1 MRKLRLGFYFTD
13 LFKVRALKQRLI
25 FVVVIETIVILMIL
39 AVVSYEA
46 IHSIEK
52 NKLKTSM
59 VIDLQQLTDKMEESY
74 KNMSQV
80 TQQMSPEGTV
90 GSLLGDYFQE
100 NSNFEKY
107 QLGQQISD
115 NLVKITFSNSN
126 LMGRTYFDPKTGE
139 SYFYDFLPYE
149 NFSPDHFNALGRN
162 GTFAFHSLHQSSI
175 KKLGEHQVLSVSR
188 SITLEDERELI
199 IYIESRLEADAVIKN
214 LSHSQNMDYI
224 LLQLDSDNRIQFSS
238 KDDFTV
244 GQLFHLKDEEQIGVG
259 YFGRAE
265 QYLGVRL
272 GTELGFDNVLLL
284 PSADYNRELYAWIRN
299 VAGILTVAL
308 LVFIAS
314 FILLSRLI
322 YTPLAIF
329 SKEMKKLGRGDLNE
343 VSVQSGVLEFDALFK
358 QFNNMKRQIQGLLLD
373 TERMSQE
380 KHRLEIEKIYYQINP
395 HFLMNSL
402 HSIHW
407 LAKMH
412 GQTEIE
418 NFITELNYI
427 LAYSLDKIDK
437 QATLRTEVRM
447 LQAYLKLQKMRYDF
461 EVDVNI
467 DEGVYLDTPTAR
479 MILQPIAENALHH
492 GLGDEGCLRITV
504 APFLGRNAIE
514 ITFED
519 NGKGLNG
526 EELDRIRAVLQQRP
540 DEEQKI
546 DGIGLRYVRYM
557 LESFY
562 GDNAVITID
571 SERDRG
577 TRVTLVL
584 PIDREKPMPDVM
596 QK

>member
-1 MRKLRLGFYFTD
+1 MKRLRLGFYFTD

-80 TQQMSPEGTV
+80 SQQMSPEGTV

-126 LMGRTYFDPKTGE
+126 LIGRTYFDPKTGE

-149 NFSPDHFNALGRN
+149 DFSPNHFNVLGRN
-162 GTFAFHSLHQSSI
+162 GTFVFHSLHQSSI
-175 KKLGEHQVLSVSR
+175 KRLGEHQVLSVSR
-188 SITLEDERELI
+188 SITLEDDRELI

-238 KDDFTV
+238 EDDFTV
-244 GQLFHLKDEEQIGVG
+244 GQMFHLKDEEQIGSG
-259 YFGRAE
+259 YFGRADK
-265 QYLGVRL
+265 YLGVRL
-272 GTELGFDNVLLL
+272 NTELGFDNVLLL
-284 PSADYNRELYAWIRN
+284 PSADYNRELYTWIRN
-299 VAGILTVAL
+299 VAGILLVAL

-314 FILLSRLI
+314 FVLLSRLI

-412 GQTEIE
+412 GQAEIE

-437 QATLRTEVRM
+437 QATLRTEIRM

-461 EVDVNI
+461 EVDVDI
-467 DEGVYLDTPTAR
+467 VEGAYLDTPTAR

-504 APFLGRNAIE
+504 APSLSHNAID

-519 NGKGLNG
+519 NGKGLDG
-526 EELDRIRAVLQQRP
+526 EDLDRIRGVLQQSP
-540 DEEQKI
+540 NEEHKI

-571 SERDRG
+571 SELDLG

-584 PIDREKPMPDVM
+584 PIDREKLMLGVV